1 MPADRGTQV
10 NIIQQSWNGDDLV
23 SGRVDAMSAYA
34 KVEPYQLLAKG
45 VVHPTPRSADFGVDF
60 YGDILLTTEA
70 QLARRPVARWRVN
83 KAGDVVWVNTRVP
96 LVRTLDDTPADVIAV
111 MQDITG
117 RRAIK
122 AQLRHSERQREADRQ
137 KAPRHVERLNA
148 ALEARVRQRTAELE
162 KVNLE
167 LGVFSYS
174 DSHDLRAPPTAIEG
188 FANQLGRTEADRL
201 GDKSKKIP
209 AADSRSGQRHGS
221 ADRRLARAGQGV
233 RHPVGAQRAR
243 PVGHG
248 TTGHS
253 RKPETQSPAPGAHRR
268 RTGFVSV
275 QGDRVLL
282 TTDVQNLLGNAWK
295 FTAKSDAAAI
305 SLSSHVS
312 ANGER
317 GYGVK
322 DNSAGFDMVTAS
334 KLFGTFERLHAS
346 TQYPATGI
354 GLSIVKRVIERQGGR
369 IWAETRVP
377 ESATFYFTL
386 GPAAIARKAIDQPL
400 SAAVFNPYEH
410 H

>member
-1 MPADRGTQV
+1 M
-10 NIIQQSWNGDDLV
+10 
-23 SGRVDAMSAYA
+23 
-34 KVEPYQLLAKG
+34 
-45 VVHPTPRSADFGVDF
+45 
-60 YGDILLTTEA
+60 
-70 QLARRPVARWRVN
+70 
-83 KAGDVVWVNTRVP
+83 
-96 LVRTLDDTPADVIAV
+96 
-111 MQDITG
+111 
-117 RRAIK
+117 
-122 AQLRHSERQREADRQ
+122 
-137 KAPRHVERLNA
+137 
-148 ALEARVRQRTAELE
+148 
-162 KVNLE
+162 
-167 LGVFSYS
+167 
-174 DSHDLRAPPTAIEG
+174 
-188 FANQLGRTEADRL
+188 
-201 GDKSKKIP
+201 
-209 AADSRSGQRHGS
+209 
-221 ADRRLARAGQGV
+221 
-233 RHPVGAQRAR
+233 
-243 PVGHG
+243 
-248 TTGHS
+248 
-253 RKPETQSPAPGAHRR
+253 
-268 RTGFVSV
+268 
-275 QGDRVLL
+275 LL